1 MINAPSPF
9 RGTAAIRGMDGKRTY
24 TPRHLR
30 NEPSRMDNVRRRLMP
45 ASQDVIKWSLGAVAA
60 EILVRAFDPELQE
73 LALLIRHLIGLR

>member
-1 MINAPSPF
+1 
-9 RGTAAIRGMDGKRTY
+9 
-24 TPRHLR
+24 
-30 NEPSRMDNVRRRLMP
+30 MDNVRRRLMP